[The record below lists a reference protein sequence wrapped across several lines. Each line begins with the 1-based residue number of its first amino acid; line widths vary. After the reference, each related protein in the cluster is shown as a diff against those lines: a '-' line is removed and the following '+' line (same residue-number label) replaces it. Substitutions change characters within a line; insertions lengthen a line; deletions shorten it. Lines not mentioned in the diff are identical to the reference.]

1 MGAIHYL
8 HCRHCGEPLD
18 DHEQEYCPPCNLYL
32 CYRSM
37 PLILGLLLTGGFP
50 VPRAPLPLTV
60 PIVEPSRGYEAEDVL
75 IWE

>member
-18 DHEQEYCPPCNLYL
+18 DHDQEYCPPCNLHL
-32 CYRSM
+32 AYRAM
-37 PLILGLLLTGGFP
+37 PLILGFLLTGGFP
-50 VPRAPLPLTV
+50 VPVAEPLH
-60 PIVEPSRGYEAEDVL
+60 GYDTEEAL